1 LCEEKI
7 TDDEAIEKGEIVN
20 VVGKTLI
27 KDIYKVEVKYLDYKT
42 ITMASRQ
49 EIVAK
54 NIAALL
60 DFYENRLEL
69 KDPLIRMIPS

>member
-1 LCEEKI
+1 MI
-7 TDDEAIEKGEIVN
+7 
-20 VVGKTLI
+20 GKTLI

-42 ITMASRQ
+42 ITMASRE

-54 NIAALL
+54 NIGVLL

-69 KDPLIRMIPS
+69 KDPLKE

>member
-1 LCEEKI
+1 MCEEKI
-7 TDDEAIEKGEIVN
+7 TDDEYIEIGEILH

-69 KDPLIRMIPS
+69 KDPLIRMISS